1 MNNPDYTTDLFKI
14 LAQMA
19 GRAPTDENAA
29 QLASEISLDCRRRN
43 LVAAVEALSQGE
55 ERRRYLDEVSE
66 ALAQERQRR
75 LSAGT

>member
-1 MNNPDYTTDLFKI
+1 MSNPDHTTDLFKM

-29 QLASEISLDCRRRN
+29 QLASEISGDCRRRK
-43 LVAAVEALSQGE
+43 LAEAVEPLGEAE

-66 ALAQERQRR
+66 ALAQERERR
-75 LSAGT
+75 RSP